1 VLYEVKDFVT
11 GICCFDKEANAQ
23 QLLSNDE
30 VLLFE
35 VSPGNLPRNVN
46 DAAQM
51 NQGRSG
57 FRRDSDMRKHL
68 LKLTSLLSVALAVAL
83 FAPQRAAADDDDDP
97 PSRVARLSYT
107 HGNVSFN
114 PAGTDDWV
122 TAVVNRPITTGDK
135 LWADN
140 GARAEL
146 HIGSAAIRLSS
157 NTGFSFLNLDDRTA
171 QIRITEGTLNVRVRR
186 LEGDETF
193 EIDTPNLAFSVLRP
207 GNYKINVN
215 EAGDTT
221 VVVVRDGQGEVTG
234 GGSAYTIHSRESGT
248 FAGIDQL
255 DADIQR
261 FSDYDDD
268 FDHWCRDRDHRED
281 HAQSS
286 RYVSSDVIGYEDL
299 DEYGGW
305 RPVPEYGTV
314 WFPHTTVVGWAPYRY
329 GHWVWISPWGWTW
342 VDDEPWGFAPFHYGR
357 WVVVGGVW
365 GWVPCAPR
373 AIVGVAYVRPVY
385 APALVAWVG
394 GPHFSVGIG
403 IGGGGGV
410 GVAWFPLAPRE
421 VYVPSYRVSR
431 TYVTNVNVSNTTVN
445 NVVVN
450 NYYNNVVV
458 NKNVTNIRY
467 VNQTAPNAVTATSHE
482 AFTSAQP
489 VAQHMMRI
497 DRRDMESAEVN
508 PTTPTVAPQQRSV
521 LGAGAEARVR
531 PPAIAV
537 NRAVVARTAPPPP
550 PAPFVKQ
557 QQVIQANGGRPPAV
571 SEMRR
576 GQVET
581 TQDVRA
587 NIKIAPPVQPGGPRN
602 VQGNHPFGNV
612 PNNPANAQNNP
623 GNAQNNPRNDR
634 NDKNDNNRPSSVN
647 NSVPGNPGNR
657 PENPPNNAGN
667 APGSSGVA
675 PRNYDRPGNARV
687 YNDRPPT
694 SRPNDSGRP
703 NDVNPQM
710 DQKHQ
715 QQLDQL
721 RQRQDQERQR
731 VEQKQIKE
739 QQKIQ
744 QNNADDGR
752 RLRVEQ
758 NQPPQRQ
765 QVDQQQVREQQQIE
779 ERQRAAQQNAEQ
791 QRQQQRQQAEQQQI
805 QERQKAAQQNAEQRQ
820 QQRQQQ
826 VDQRQQQQLQQME
839 QRHEQQQQRLEQKQ
853 QQERQKQEPP
863 RDKPDNKPA
872 KDKPKDD
879 KPHR

>member
-1 VLYEVKDFVT
+1 
-11 GICCFDKEANAQ
+11 
-23 QLLSNDE
+23 
-30 VLLFE
+30 
-35 VSPGNLPRNVN
+35 
-46 DAAQM
+46 
-51 NQGRSG
+51 
-57 FRRDSDMRKHL
+57 MRKHL
-68 LKLTSLLSVALAVAL
+68 LKLASLLGVALAVAL
-83 FAPQRAAADDDDDP
+83 FAPQRAAADDDDP

-140 GARAEL
+140 GARVEL
-146 HIGSAAIRLSS
+146 NIGSAAIRLSG
-157 NTGFSFLNLDDRTA
+157 NTGFSFLNLDDRMA

-186 LEGDETF
+186 LENDETF
-193 EIDTPNLAFSVLRP
+193 EIDTPNLAFSILRP
-207 GNYKINVN
+207 GNYKIDVN

-221 VVVVRDGQGEVTG
+221 VVAVRDGQGEVTG
-234 GGSAYTIHSRESGT
+234 GGSAYTVHARETAT
-248 FAGIDQL
+248 FAGIEQL

-261 FSDYDDD
+261 FDNYDDD
-268 FDHWCRDRDHRED
+268 FDHWCRDRDRRED

-357 WVVVGGVW
+357 WVAVGGVW

-373 AIVGVAYVRPVY
+373 AVVGVAYVRPVY

-458 NKNVTNIRY
+458 NKNVSNIRY
-467 VNQTAPNAVTATSHE
+467 ANQTAPNGVTATSQQN
-482 AFTSAQP
+482 FTSAQP
-489 VAQHMMRI
+489 VGRNMMRV
-497 DRRDMESAEVN
+497 DRREMESAQAN

-521 LGAGAEARVR
+521 LGAAVEARMR
-531 PPAIAV
+531 PPEGAM
-537 NRAVVARTAPPPP
+537 NRQVVAKTAPPP
-550 PAPFVKQ
+550 APVSFMKQ
-557 QQVIQANGGRPPAV
+557 QQVMQANGGRPMAV

-576 GQVET
+576 AGVENEQQSRPNT
-581 TQDVRA
+581 R
-587 NIKIAPPVQPGGPRN
+587 IAPAVQPGMPRN
-602 VQGNHPFGNV
+602 VQANRPADNA
-612 PNNPANAQNNP
+612 PNNPANVRNTP
-623 GNAQNNPRNDR
+623 GNVQGNPRNDR
-634 NDKNDNNRPSSVN
+634 SDRNDNNRPSSMN
-647 NSVPGNPGNR
+647 NSFPGNPGNR
-657 PENPPNNAGN
+657 PVNPPDNAGN
-667 APGSSGVA
+667 APGNSGN
-675 PRNYDRPGNARV
+675 PPGNSGRPGNPRV
-687 YNDRPPT
+687 YNDRPPS
-694 SRPNDSGRP
+694 SRANDSSRP
-703 NDVNPQM
+703 NDVNPQL
-710 DQKHQ
+710 DQRHQ

-721 RQRQDQERQR
+721 HQRQDQERQR

-744 QNNADDGR
+744 QNNAEDPR
-752 RLRVEQ
+752 RQRVEQ
-758 NQPPQRQ
+758 NQPQQRQ
-765 QVDQQQVREQQQIE
+765 QADQQQIQ
-779 ERQRAAQQNAEQ
+779 ERQREAQQNADQ
-791 QRQQQRQQAEQQQI
+791 QRQQQRQQADQQQI
-805 QERQKAAQQNAEQRQ
+805 QERQRVTQQNADQQRQQQRQQADQQQIQERQRVTQQNADLQRQQQRQQVDQQQTQERQRVAQQNADQQRQ

-826 VDQRQQQQLQQME
+826 IDQRQQQQLQQLE
-839 QRHEQQQQRLEQKQ
+839 QRHGQQQQQLEQRQ
-853 QQERQKQEPP
+853 QQERQKQERP
-863 RDKPDNKPA
+863 RDKPENKPS
-872 KDKPKDD
+872 KEKDD